1 MVGSTSTDVDAAKK
15 RRRLVAGSSMLASVG
30 VEHFDVQQEPL
41 WVVEN
46 VRLETT

>member
-1 MVGSTSTDVDAAKK
+1 LLVGSTSTAVDAAKK
-15 RRRLVAGSSMLASVG
+15 RERLVADSSMLVS
-30 VEHFDVQQEPL
+30 VEHFGVELKPP